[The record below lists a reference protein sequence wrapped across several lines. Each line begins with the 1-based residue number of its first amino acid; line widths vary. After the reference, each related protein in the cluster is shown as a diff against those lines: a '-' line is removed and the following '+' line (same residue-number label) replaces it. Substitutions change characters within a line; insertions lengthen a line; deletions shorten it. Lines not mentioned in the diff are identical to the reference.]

1 MRLYQVIGRKAPTET
16 DENPPAYRMKIFAAN
31 EINAQS
37 RFWYFM
43 HQIRK
48 MKKTTGEILDV
59 NEVITIYIT
68 SLFDNAH
75 FLIMFMYMFYVTDH
89 REEHQ
94 ICQELRHLDQVQL

>member
-1 MRLYQVIGRKAPTET
+1 MRLYQVIGRKAPTDVDT
-16 DENPPAYRMKIFAAN
+16 NPPAYRMKIFAAN

-59 NEVITIYIT
+59 NEVLISLHISLYPCNHCVT
-68 SLFDNAH
+68 SILMLLHSSLA
-75 FLIMFMYMFYVTDH
+75 
-89 REEHQ
+89 
-94 ICQELRHLDQVQL
+94 